1 MKVHIQNI
9 VCFDLKQVYWQRKW
23 A

>member
-1 MKVHIQNI
+1 MKLI
-9 VCFDLKQVYWQRKW
+9 FKTLYALKQVYWQRKW